1 MLDSPDVCV
10 RVCVRVCVCPRV
22 STWGISKG
30 CWVVHALTG
39 GNWARVLW
47 RLSEGSHSMI
57 LWRARGDEAATEVRT
72 HEMIRNSGA
81 RVATLKY
88 SEIAVLEWC

>member
-1 MLDSPDVCV
+1 M
-10 RVCVRVCVCPRV
+10 RACVCACVCAHV
-22 STWGISKG
+22 SVLGCISKG
-30 CWVVHALTG
+30 CWVVHAQMG
-39 GNWARVLW
+39 GDWARVLW

-88 SEIAVLEWC
+88 SEIVVLEWC